1 MVIKIVSEFYEDK
14 AEQTANELIA
24 EMTADGYTLKSMQYR
39 PVAAVVAEAADGFT
53 LKHRHK
59 HYTTCRHNILL
70 VFDK

>member
-1 MVIKIVSEFYEDK
+1 MIIKIVSELYEDK
-14 AEQTANELIA
+14 AEQAANELISAMA
-24 EMTADGYTLKSMQYR
+24 EEGHKLKSMQYR

-70 VFDK
+70 MFD